1 MMYDLFSVII
11 KEKEEDEESIFYSA
25 YVQKEVKNEENEY
38 SQL

>member
-1 MMYDLFSVII
+1 MYDLFSVII
-11 KEKEEDEESIFYSA
+11 EEKEEDEKSIFYSA